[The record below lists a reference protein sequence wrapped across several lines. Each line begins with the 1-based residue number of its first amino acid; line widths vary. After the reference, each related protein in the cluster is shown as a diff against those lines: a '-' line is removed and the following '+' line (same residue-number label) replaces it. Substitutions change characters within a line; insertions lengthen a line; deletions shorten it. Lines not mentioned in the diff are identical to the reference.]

1 MAAGQLSDFSGFL
14 SPAESA
20 PIFDE
25 AQRVSAFQQHALR
38 QLARR
43 FRPARTIT
51 VPAIEPQGNV
61 LSPPAKAAFLKR
73 VAALWPVARG
83 TVSLV
88 RKPCGRSRCRA
99 CASGRGH
106 PALIFTCR
114 VDGRGRCLHVRVRDE
129 AEISINGKARIAQRV
144 I

>member
-1 MAAGQLSDFSGFL
+1 MKAKNCKDDA
-14 SPAESA
+14 
-20 PIFDE
+20 
-25 AQRVSAFQQHALR
+25 
-38 QLARR
+38 
-43 FRPARTIT
+43 
-51 VPAIEPQGNV
+51 
-61 LSPPAKAAFLKR
+61 AKAAFLKR

-88 RKPCGRSRCRA
+88 RKPCSRSRCRA

-129 AEISINGKARIAQRV
+129 AKMRKAVENGRRLEALLAEEGVRLIESLRAEADAD
-144 I
+144 